1 MRFASTFALIFRAVS
16 ADVQISQVEDDVPEC
31 RTVVE
36 ETCQDVT
43 EENFHSNKVYIY

>member
-1 MRFASTFALIFRAVS
+1 MVVS
-16 ADVQISQVEDDVPEC
+16 GSETLLISQVEDDVPEC
-31 RTVVE
+31 RTVAE